1 RLTGRLEALGWTLV
15 LILPPSADLCADC
28 ASAAGAPHRALTLS
42 GPLRRL
48 RRWAMVAFTWP
59 IEWPPGKVLS
69 RLRDAENAHD
79 QLDQVTE
86 PERLADKACI
96 SLDVGAHARLRY
108 GAHNDAG
115 DVAVRLGCPH
125 RVEQPCTIKHR
136 HHEV

>member
-86 PERLADKACI
+86 PEQIGRASCRARE
-96 SLDVGAHARLRY
+96 VGTDARVRY
-108 GAHNDAG
+108 GAQNDAG
-115 DVAVRLGCPH
+115 DVAMRLGCH
-125 RVEQPCTIKHR
+125 NRE
-136 HHEV
+136 E

>member
-1 RLTGRLEALGWTLV
+1 MSAKNSYSDRGHRTAQFDPFSATQHSRRERLFV
-15 LILPPSADLCADC
+15 PQ
-28 ASAAGAPHRALTLS
+28 S

-136 HHEV
+136 HHE